1 MSALMQGKIKP
12 GTVVVIR
19 YEGPR
24 GGPGMREMLSLTSA
38 IVGMGMGES
47 VALITDGRFSGGT
60 KGPCVGHI
68 SPEAAAGGP
77 IALIRN
83 GDEITLDIPSR
94 KLSVKLTKKE
104 LAARLKKWKRPKKK
118 LIGYLARYADQVTSA
133 SDGAVLIVK

>member
-1 MSALMQGKIKP
+1 
-12 GTVVVIR
+12 
-19 YEGPR
+19 
-24 GGPGMREMLSLTSA
+24 MLSLTSA